1 MHKTIAVTIGLMLY
15 WPMLR
20 GPYFQNLFFTPSPTG
35 LDGREAYAITNIL
48 IVGLAA
54 LALRK
59 ASQFPYCA
67 IRSARPSSSL
77 LAGFAC
83 AIAAALLFSSSQL
96 TSTFTLAMQLA
107 GIVSFAIGFSAI
119 TLGWFSH
126 LLSSHENWVFI
137 ASVSFAAS
145 FASASIEYLPD
156 SAVKASL
163 VMLPLASSAL
173 LALANCVA
181 KQPEKSAPPSFR
193 QQYSPHANIIVLA
206 ATCFCLIASTPTLCL
221 FAPTTGYMP
230 TLETPKSYLFSFLIA
245 IAMAGIMKLHKP
257 FPIKQGIILVILGEL
272 LILSSLALALTD
284 NAMPFAATTHTCLQF
299 SLFISLLSFWAEKRG
314 GELGGAGT
322 FLAITS
328 LTAIASRYLL
338 PIAFPRESP
347 EPIAAI
353 LGMLSIVILSAAGMC
368 LALFAMMHLS
378 SFKDR
383 MPVADDESSRK
394 KGNLSSV
401 VNAEASAV
409 PSDSPTQ
416 SAAQNSD
423 DALRTWLA
431 GGFFLSPRE
440 TDIALL
446 VARGYTVNRI
456 AEELCL
462 ARGTV
467 QSHTKSIYRKLNV
480 HSKQEVID
488 LVQSQSSL

>member
-1 MHKTIAVTIGLMLY
+1 
-15 WPMLR
+15 
-20 GPYFQNLFFTPSPTG
+20 
-35 LDGREAYAITNIL
+35 
-48 IVGLAA
+48 
-54 LALRK
+54 
-59 ASQFPYCA
+59 
-67 IRSARPSSSL
+67 
-77 LAGFAC
+77 
-83 AIAAALLFSSSQL
+83 
-96 TSTFTLAMQLA
+96 
-107 GIVSFAIGFSAI
+107 
-119 TLGWFSH
+119 
-126 LLSSHENWVFI
+126 
-137 ASVSFAAS
+137 
-145 FASASIEYLPD
+145 
-156 SAVKASL
+156 
-163 VMLPLASSAL
+163 
-173 LALANCVA
+173 
-181 KQPEKSAPPSFR
+181 
-193 QQYSPHANIIVLA
+193 
-206 ATCFCLIASTPTLCL
+206 
-221 FAPTTGYMP
+221 MP
-230 TLETPKSYLFSFLIA
+230 TLETPKTYLFSFLIA

-257 FPIKQGIILVILGEL
+257 FPIKQGIILIILGAL

-328 LTAIASRYLL
+328 LTTIAARYLL
-338 PIAFPRESP
+338 PIAFPRESS

-368 LALFAMMHLS
+368 LALFAMMHLP
-378 SFKDR
+378 SFKDQ

-401 VNAEASAV
+401 VNTEAPVV

-416 SAAQNSD
+416 SVAQNSD

-431 GGFFLSPRE
+431 SGFFLSPRE

-488 LVQSQSSL
+488 LVQSQSSR

>member
-1 MHKTIAVTIGLMLY
+1 MLKTITATIGLMLY

-20 GPYFQNLFFTPSPTG
+20 GPYFQNLFFTPCPTG
-35 LDGREAYAITNIL
+35 LDGREAYAIANIL

-59 ASQFPYCA
+59 ASQFPHYA
-67 IRSARPSSSL
+67 IRSARPSFSL

-96 TSTFTLAMQLA
+96 TSTFAPAMQLA

-126 LLSSHENWVFI
+126 LLSSHENWSFI

-163 VMLPLASSAL
+163 AMLPLASSAL

-181 KQPEKSAPPSFR
+181 KQPEKERAAIPHQQSF
-193 QQYSPHANIIVLA
+193 PHANIIVLT
-206 ATCFCLIASTPTLCL
+206 ATCFCLIASTPPLCL
-221 FAPTTGYMP
+221 FAPTAGYMP
-230 TLETPKSYLFSFLIA
+230 TSETPKTYLFSFLIA

-257 FPIKQGIILVILGEL
+257 FPIKQGIILIILGAL

-284 NAMPFAATTHTCLQF
+284 NAMPFAATTHTCFQF
-299 SLFISLLSFWAEKRG
+299 SLFISLLSFWTEKRR

-328 LTAIASRYLL
+328 LTTIVSRYLL
-338 PIAFPRESP
+338 PIAFPRESS

-368 LALFAMMHLS
+368 LALFAMMHLP
-378 SFKDR
+378 SFKDQ

-401 VNAEASAV
+401 VNTEAPVV

-416 SAAQNSD
+416 SVAQNSD
-423 DALRTWLA
+423 DALRNWLA
-431 GGFFLSPRE
+431 SGFFLSPRE

-488 LVQSQSSL
+488 LVRSQSSR